1 MISTFKNDLKIGKSV
16 EEKILNKIKKKYPKA
31 YIIDGYFKDYDI
43 YIPETDISVE
53 VKKDEKSKETGNY
66 VIEVEFNGKPS
77 ALSTTKANYWVIYDG
92 ECEVWTTPLKIKES
106 VKNLPIREFIGKGDT
121 KPKKA
126 YLCPKQLI
134 KNNAEVVYEVHRN
147 N

>member
-31 YIIDGYFKDYDI
+31 YIVEGYFKDYDI
-43 YIPETDISVE
+43 SVPETSFGIE
-53 VKKDEKSKETGNY
+53 VKYDEKSKETGNY

-77 ALSTTKANYWVIYDG
+77 ALSTTKAEYWVICD
-92 ECEVWTTPLKIKES
+92 EESESWIKPSKIKES

-121 KPKKA
+121 KSKKA